1 MFSNTFTDLK
11 SGPYTFATGKGTFN
25 DRFVVSYLNKLTLD
39 SADFEAGKTA
49 VIISNKG
56 NKKYNL
62 PLK

>member
-49 VIISNKG
+49 VIISNKR
-56 NKKYNL
+56 K
-62 PLK
+62 